1 MATALS
7 GVRVR
12 LTPPSARRVLRAL
25 RWRRALTAFCL
36 SSSGAGGRL
45 SRSAWK
51 REFSNGGKCWKYSR
65 FSSPL
70 LAAVGPEAD
79 TPGRSR
85 FLLFFFCLVSLII
98 GVLPRLFS
106 SVASILK
113 RQTQAPSPCSVSHT
127 SLLQPVLDTCC
138 RRSREHLTLK
148 ILCYNVTSLS

>member
-1 MATALS
+1 MGPRRGDRAERSAS
-7 GVRVR
+7 AFN
-12 LTPPSARRVLRAL
+12 PPSARRVLRAL

-85 FLLFFFCLVSLII
+85 FLLFFLPRQFSNWCASTLVFLSSLHFEKTNAGSFTVFCLTHELTAA
-98 GVLPRLFS
+98 R
-106 SVASILK
+106 A
-113 RQTQAPSPCSVSHT
+113 RY
-127 SLLQPVLDTCC
+127 LLQKVKRASHAENLM
-138 RRSREHLTLK
+138 L
-148 ILCYNVTSLS
+148 